1 MRALVVLALAAA
13 LANAA
18 SISWTGYANDNQWT
32 NKINWSPDTVP
43 GPNDD
48 VTINSGNVL
57 CTIATGVNSL
67 TMGTLVQSTANLTLF
82 QAFAVGNGGMTV
94 EENGNLII
102 NTGTNMVFGQVTV
115 GGNLNFVDGLL
126 GGSWTIAPRASAN
139 LGNANEK
146 GFSAATFVSQGQL
159 SIGGVIVLNQSSTIT
174 LQSPTSAN
182 SNLFIQ
188 NGDGSQV
195 LFDASAA
202 TFTFSTAVLQVQA
215 PVQFGKFVLQSGNVS
230 ILDSLTFSQSLNI
243 PANSYVSSAGTA
255 ALNISAGATGAGV
268 LTLAG
273 TTSSLYDISMSG
285 YVNAVGGDVI
295 FYTSSDVGVLTI
307 SGGNTVMQATVYPNQ
322 LNLLSGTTSGNGM
335 LQAASLLVDTKGLT
349 LGSPAT
355 ANKSAT
361 LMQSVLTFG
370 PVGSLAI
377 SSGATATVTGQVML
391 TSGPNGKGVTN
402 NGKIQVQA
410 ELQLSNVPVMG
421 SGSLDITSK
430 VTAQST
436 QVTQGVV
443 SLSSGASISGQT
455 TWVTLGEVKNSAG
468 GVVKAKL
475 GEYTFQCPGQCD
487 HVVTPSSQIPP
498 APFSFSA

>member
-1 MRALVVLALAAA
+1 
-13 LANAA
+13 
-18 SISWTGYANDNQWT
+18 
-32 NKINWSPDTVP
+32 
-43 GPNDD
+43 
-48 VTINSGNVL
+48 
-57 CTIATGVNSL
+57 
-67 TMGTLVQSTANLTLF
+67 
-82 QAFAVGNGGMTV
+82 
-94 EENGNLII
+94 
-102 NTGTNMVFGQVTV
+102 
-115 GGNLNFVDGLL
+115 
-126 GGSWTIAPRASAN
+126 
-139 LGNANEK
+139 
-146 GFSAATFVSQGQL
+146 
-159 SIGGVIVLNQSSTIT
+159 
-174 LQSPTSAN
+174 
-182 SNLFIQ
+182 
-188 NGDGSQV
+188 
-195 LFDASAA
+195 
-202 TFTFSTAVLQVQA
+202 
-215 PVQFGKFVLQSGNVS
+215 VLQSGNVS

>member
-1 MRALVVLALAAA
+1 M
-13 LANAA
+13 
-18 SISWTGYANDNQWT
+18 
-32 NKINWSPDTVP
+32 
-43 GPNDD
+43 
-48 VTINSGNVL
+48 
-57 CTIATGVNSL
+57 
-67 TMGTLVQSTANLTLF
+67 
-82 QAFAVGNGGMTV
+82 
-94 EENGNLII
+94 
-102 NTGTNMVFGQVTV
+102 
-115 GGNLNFVDGLL
+115 
-126 GGSWTIAPRASAN
+126 
-139 LGNANEK
+139 
-146 GFSAATFVSQGQL
+146 
-159 SIGGVIVLNQSSTIT
+159 
-174 LQSPTSAN
+174 
-182 SNLFIQ
+182 
-188 NGDGSQV
+188 
-195 LFDASAA
+195 
-202 TFTFSTAVLQVQA
+202 
-215 PVQFGKFVLQSGNVS
+215 
-230 ILDSLTFSQSLNI
+230 
-243 PANSYVSSAGTA
+243 
-255 ALNISAGATGAGV
+255 GV

-307 SGGNTVMQATVYPNQ
+307 SGGNTVMQATVYPGQ

-349 LGSPAT
+349 VGSP
-355 ANKSAT
+355 
-361 LMQSVLTFG
+361 
-370 PVGSLAI
+370 AI